1 MKEYTVKITEIRYE
15 YVDAET
21 ENDAIELAREMALTN
36 ADEIRIDI
44 IKEEDL

>member
-21 ENDAIELAREMALTN
+21 ENDAIELAKEMALTN
-36 ADEIRIDI
+36 ADEVKIEI
-44 IKEEDL
+44 IKEQF